1 MGNIKI
7 LVGGECKF
15 CGHSQQTHEEN
26 TGCTHPIPETGE
38 AESGDGVCGCERI
51 GSY

>member
-1 MGNIKI
+1 MGSIKI

-38 AESGDGVCGCERI
+38 SSGDGGCEKI